1 MMPPRR
7 PARQSPA
14 TCPRTLVIVQRRR
27 LSTSSGTGSRSLHRT
42 VAPNRT
48 RSSSLVVAAAFATVV
63 TAACTGVDDA
73 RPTASTTTVA
83 APTTTIHP
91 DDGVFKVGVVVPT
104 IGPGL
109 DIGTSIEAAV
119 RIAADEINDA
129 GGIADQ
135 PVVIEVRDEG
145 DSAASAALAV
155 DELVQA
161 RADVII
167 GPTSSLAVLATLSGA
182 VEAGVLTCAPTA
194 SALSL
199 DQFPDEGLLLRTI
212 PSDSLQAVALAT
224 LADDAGG
231 ARTAVMF
238 LDDPYGRP
246 LAESTERAL
255 RAKGIDLAASAGFTG
270 AEESLAAAVD
280 AVGAVQPDVVVVIAD
295 ATAGPTAIQALDGS
309 LPTLRPTFIVN
320 DAVRRPS
327 ASAQPFD
334 ADLSS
339 RVTGASPQAFVADSV
354 FLSRIVELDDN
365 ATGLFA
371 QNGYACLALIALAAR
386 TIGSNVPSAIAAAI
400 PAISSG
406 GSSCRSFAACNSLLR
421 AGRNIDFDGPSDELS
436 IGTDGDPAS
445 AVFEEFGFDDSG
457 RDVGLRVFVVGR
469 D

>member
-1 MMPPRR
+1 M
-7 PARQSPA
+7 
-14 TCPRTLVIVQRRR
+14 
-27 LSTSSGTGSRSLHRT
+27 
-42 VAPNRT
+42 VACIG
-48 RSSSLVVAAAFATVV
+48 AAALAT
-63 TAACTGVDDA
+63 ACTGVDDA
-73 RPTASTTTVA
+73 RPAASTSTTA

-91 DDGVFKVGVVVPT
+91 DDGIFKVGVVVPT

-119 RIAADEINDA
+119 RVAADEINDA

-161 RADVII
+161 RADIII
-167 GPTSSLAVLATLSGA
+167 GPTSSLAVLATLAGA

-194 SALSL
+194 SALAL
-199 DQFPDEGLLLRTI
+199 DQFPDEGLLVRTV
-212 PSDSLQAVALAT
+212 PSDSLQAVALAA

-231 ARTAVMF
+231 TRTAVMY

-246 LAESTERAL
+246 MAERTERAL
-255 RAKGIDLAASAGFTG
+255 RAKGVELAASAGFTG
-270 AEESLAAAVD
+270 AEESLSAAID
-280 AVGAVQPDVVVVIAD
+280 AISIVRPDVVVVIAD
-295 ATAGPTAIQALDGS
+295 STTGPTAIQALDDAV
-309 LPTLRPTFIVN
+309 PTLRPTYIVN
-320 DAVRRPS
+320 DAIRRPA

-354 FLSRIVELDDN
+354 FLSRIVDTDTD

-371 QNGYACLALIALAAR
+371 QNGYACLTLVALAAR
-386 TIGSNVPSAIAAAI
+386 ISGSNVPSVIAAAI
-400 PAISSG
+400 PAVSSG

-436 IGTDGDPAS
+436 IGTDGDPAT

-457 RDVGLRVFVVGR
+457 RDVGLRAFVVGR

>member
-1 MMPPRR
+1 M
-7 PARQSPA
+7 
-14 TCPRTLVIVQRRR
+14 
-27 LSTSSGTGSRSLHRT
+27 
-42 VAPNRT
+42 VACIG
-48 RSSSLVVAAAFATVV
+48 AAALAT
-63 TAACTGVDDA
+63 ACTGVDDA
-73 RPTASTTTVA
+73 RPAASTSTTA

-91 DDGVFKVGVVVPT
+91 DDGIFKVGVVVPT

-119 RIAADEINDA
+119 RVAADEINDA

-161 RADVII
+161 RADIII
-167 GPTSSLAVLATLSGA
+167 GPTSSLAVLATLAGA

-194 SALSL
+194 SALAL
-199 DQFPDEGLLLRTI
+199 DQFPDEGLLVRTV
-212 PSDSLQAVALAT
+212 PSDSLQAVALAA

-231 ARTAVMF
+231 TRTAVMY

-246 LAESTERAL
+246 MAERTERAL
-255 RAKGIDLAASAGFTG
+255 RAKGIELAASASFTG
-270 AEESLAAAVD
+270 AEESLSAAVD
-280 AVGAVQPDVVVVIAD
+280 AISIVRPDVVVVIAD
-295 ATAGPTAIQALDGS
+295 STTGPTAIRALDDAV
-309 LPTLRPTFIVN
+309 PTLRPTYIVN
-320 DAVRRPS
+320 DAIRRPA

-354 FLSRIVELDDN
+354 FLSRIVDIDTD

-371 QNGYACLALIALAAR
+371 QNGYACLTLVALAAR
-386 TIGSNVPSAIAAAI
+386 TSGSNVPSVIAAAI
-400 PAISSG
+400 PAVSSG

-436 IGTDGDPAS
+436 IGTDGDPAT

-457 RDVGLRVFVVGR
+457 RDVGLRAFVVGR

>member
-1 MMPPRR
+1 M
-7 PARQSPA
+7 AA
-14 TCPRTLVIVQRRR
+14 CI
-27 LSTSSGTGSRSLHRT
+27 G
-42 VAPNRT
+42 
-48 RSSSLVVAAAFATVV
+48 AAALAT
-63 TAACTGVDDA
+63 ACTGVDDA
-73 RPTASTTTVA
+73 RPAASTSTTA

-91 DDGVFKVGVVVPT
+91 DDGIFKVGVVVPT

-119 RIAADEINDA
+119 RVAADEINDA

-161 RADVII
+161 RADIII
-167 GPTSSLAVLATLSGA
+167 GPTSSLAVLATLAGA

-194 SALSL
+194 SALAL
-199 DQFPDEGLLLRTI
+199 DQFPDEGLLVRTV
-212 PSDSLQAVALAT
+212 PSDSLQAVALAA

-231 ARTAVMF
+231 TRTAVMY

-246 LAESTERAL
+246 MAERTERAL
-255 RAKGIDLAASAGFTG
+255 RAKGVELAASAGFTG
-270 AEESLAAAVD
+270 AEESLSAAVD
-280 AVGAVQPDVVVVIAD
+280 AISIVRPDVVVVIAD
-295 ATAGPTAIQALDGS
+295 STTGPTAIQALDDAV
-309 LPTLRPTFIVN
+309 PTLRPTYIVN
-320 DAVRRPS
+320 DAIRRPA

-354 FLSRIVELDDN
+354 FLSRIVDTDTD

-371 QNGYACLALIALAAR
+371 QNGYACLTLVALAAR
-386 TIGSNVPSAIAAAI
+386 ISGSNVPSVIAAAI
-400 PAISSG
+400 PAVSSG

-436 IGTDGDPAS
+436 IGTDGDPAT

-457 RDVGLRVFVVGR
+457 RDVGLRAFVVGR

>member
-1 MMPPRR
+1 M
-7 PARQSPA
+7 
-14 TCPRTLVIVQRRR
+14 
-27 LSTSSGTGSRSLHRT
+27 
-42 VAPNRT
+42 
-48 RSSSLVVAAAFATVV
+48 VAACVGAAALAT
-63 TAACTGVDDA
+63 ACTGADDA
-73 RPTASTTTVA
+73 RPAASTSTTA

-91 DDGVFKVGVVVPT
+91 DDGIFKVGIVVPT

-129 GGIADQ
+129 GGISDQ

-161 RADVII
+161 RADIII
-167 GPTSSLAVLATLSGA
+167 GPTSSLAVLATLAGA

-194 SALSL
+194 TALAL
-199 DQFPDEGLLLRTI
+199 DQFPDEGLLVRTV
-212 PSDSLQAVALAT
+212 PSDSLQAVALAA

-231 ARTAVMF
+231 TRTAVMY

-246 LAESTERAL
+246 MAERTERAL
-255 RAKGIDLAASAGFTG
+255 RAKGIELAASAGFTG
-270 AEESLAAAVD
+270 AEESLSAAVD
-280 AVGAVQPDVVVVIAD
+280 AISIVRPDVVVVIAD
-295 ATAGPTAIQALDGS
+295 STTGPTAIQALDDAA
-309 LPTLRPTFIVN
+309 PTLRPTYIVN
-320 DAVRRPS
+320 DAIRRPA

-354 FLSRIVELDDN
+354 FLSRIVDTDTD

-371 QNGYACLALIALAAR
+371 QNGYACLTLVALAAR
-386 TIGSNVPSAIAAAI
+386 TSGSNVPSVIAAAI
-400 PAISSG
+400 PAVSSG

-436 IGTDGDPAS
+436 IGTDGDPAT

-457 RDVGLRVFVVGR
+457 RDVGLRTFVVGR

>member
-1 MMPPRR
+1 M
-7 PARQSPA
+7 AA
-14 TCPRTLVIVQRRR
+14 CV
-27 LSTSSGTGSRSLHRT
+27 G
-42 VAPNRT
+42 
-48 RSSSLVVAAAFATVV
+48 AAALAT
-63 TAACTGVDDA
+63 ACTGADDA
-73 RPTASTTTVA
+73 RPAASTSTTA

-91 DDGVFKVGVVVPT
+91 DDGIFKVGVVVPT

-129 GGIADQ
+129 GGISDQ

-161 RADVII
+161 RADIII
-167 GPTSSLAVLATLSGA
+167 GPTSSLAVLATLAGA

-194 SALSL
+194 TALAL
-199 DQFPDEGLLLRTI
+199 DQFPDEGLLVRTV
-212 PSDSLQAVALAT
+212 PSDSLQAVALAA

-231 ARTAVMF
+231 TRTAVMY

-246 LAESTERAL
+246 MAERTERAL
-255 RAKGIDLAASAGFTG
+255 RAKGIELAASAGFTG
-270 AEESLAAAVD
+270 AEESLSAAVD
-280 AVGAVQPDVVVVIAD
+280 AISIVRPDVVVVIAD
-295 ATAGPTAIQALDGS
+295 STTGPTAIQALDDAA
-309 LPTLRPTFIVN
+309 PTLRPTYIVN
-320 DAVRRPS
+320 DAIRRPA

-354 FLSRIVELDDN
+354 FLSRIVDTDTD

-371 QNGYACLALIALAAR
+371 QNGYACLTLVALAAR
-386 TIGSNVPSAIAAAI
+386 TSGSNVPSVIAAAI
-400 PAISSG
+400 PAVSSG

-436 IGTDGDPAS
+436 IGTDGDPAT

-457 RDVGLRVFVVGR
+457 RDVGLRAFVVGR

>member
-1 MMPPRR
+1 M
-7 PARQSPA
+7 AA
-14 TCPRTLVIVQRRR
+14 CV
-27 LSTSSGTGSRSLHRT
+27 G
-42 VAPNRT
+42 
-48 RSSSLVVAAAFATVV
+48 AAALAT
-63 TAACTGVDDA
+63 ACTGADDA
-73 RPTASTTTVA
+73 RPAASTSTTA

-91 DDGVFKVGVVVPT
+91 DDGIFKVGVVVPT

-129 GGIADQ
+129 GGISDQ

-161 RADVII
+161 RADIII
-167 GPTSSLAVLATLSGA
+167 GPTSSLAVLATLAGA

-194 SALSL
+194 TALAL
-199 DQFPDEGLLLRTI
+199 DQFPDEGLLVRTV
-212 PSDSLQAVALAT
+212 PSDSLQAVALAA

-231 ARTAVMF
+231 TRTAVMY

-246 LAESTERAL
+246 MAERTERAL
-255 RAKGIDLAASAGFTG
+255 RAKGIELAASAGFTG
-270 AEESLAAAVD
+270 AEESLSAAVD
-280 AVGAVQPDVVVVIAD
+280 AISIVRPDVVVVIAD
-295 ATAGPTAIQALDGS
+295 STTGPTAIQALDDAA
-309 LPTLRPTFIVN
+309 PTLRPTYIVN
-320 DAVRRPS
+320 DAIRRPA

-354 FLSRIVELDDN
+354 FLSRIVDTDTD

-371 QNGYACLALIALAAR
+371 QNGYACLTLVALAAR
-386 TIGSNVPSAIAAAI
+386 TSGSNVPSVIAAAI
-400 PAISSG
+400 PAVSSG

-436 IGTDGDPAS
+436 IGTDGDPAT

-457 RDVGLRVFVVGR
+457 RDVGLRTFVVGR

>member
-1 MMPPRR
+1 M
-7 PARQSPA
+7 
-14 TCPRTLVIVQRRR
+14 
-27 LSTSSGTGSRSLHRT
+27 
-42 VAPNRT
+42 
-48 RSSSLVVAAAFATVV
+48 VAACVGAAALAT
-63 TAACTGVDDA
+63 ACTGADDA
-73 RPTASTTTVA
+73 RPAASTSTTA

-91 DDGVFKVGVVVPT
+91 DDGIFKVGVVVPT

-129 GGIADQ
+129 GGISDQ

-161 RADVII
+161 RADIII
-167 GPTSSLAVLATLSGA
+167 GPTSSLAVLATLAGA

-194 SALSL
+194 TALAL
-199 DQFPDEGLLLRTI
+199 DQFPDEGLLVRTV
-212 PSDSLQAVALAT
+212 PSDSLQAVALAA

-231 ARTAVMF
+231 TRTAVMY

-246 LAESTERAL
+246 MAERTERAL
-255 RAKGIDLAASAGFTG
+255 RAKGIELAVSAGFTG
-270 AEESLAAAVD
+270 AEESLSAAVD
-280 AVGAVQPDVVVVIAD
+280 AISIVRPDVVVVIAD
-295 ATAGPTAIQALDGS
+295 STTGPTAIQALDDAA
-309 LPTLRPTFIVN
+309 PTLRPTYIVN
-320 DAVRRPS
+320 DAIRRPA

-354 FLSRIVELDDN
+354 FLSRIVDTDTD

-371 QNGYACLALIALAAR
+371 QNGYACLTLVALAAR
-386 TIGSNVPSAIAAAI
+386 TSGSNVPSVIAAAI
-400 PAISSG
+400 PAVSSG

-436 IGTDGDPAS
+436 IGTDGDPAT

-457 RDVGLRVFVVGR
+457 RDVGLRAFVVGR

>member
-1 MMPPRR
+1 M
-7 PARQSPA
+7 AA
-14 TCPRTLVIVQRRR
+14 CV
-27 LSTSSGTGSRSLHRT
+27 G
-42 VAPNRT
+42 
-48 RSSSLVVAAAFATVV
+48 AAALAT
-63 TAACTGVDDA
+63 ACTGADDA
-73 RPTASTTTVA
+73 RPAASTSTTA

-91 DDGVFKVGVVVPT
+91 DDGIFKVGVVVPT

-129 GGIADQ
+129 GGISDQ

-161 RADVII
+161 RADIII
-167 GPTSSLAVLATLSGA
+167 GPTSSLAVLATLAGA

-194 SALSL
+194 TALAL
-199 DQFPDEGLLLRTI
+199 DQFPDEGLLVRTV
-212 PSDSLQAVALAT
+212 PSDSLQAVALAA

-231 ARTAVMF
+231 TRTAVMY

-246 LAESTERAL
+246 MAERTERAL
-255 RAKGIDLAASAGFTG
+255 RAKGIELAVSAGFTG
-270 AEESLAAAVD
+270 AEESLSAAVN
-280 AVGAVQPDVVVVIAD
+280 AISIVRPDVVVVIAD
-295 ATAGPTAIQALDGS
+295 STTGPTAIQALDDAA
-309 LPTLRPTFIVN
+309 PTLRPTYIVN
-320 DAVRRPS
+320 DAIRRPA

-354 FLSRIVELDDN
+354 FLSRIVDTDTD

-371 QNGYACLALIALAAR
+371 QNGYACLTLVALAAR
-386 TIGSNVPSAIAAAI
+386 TSGSNVPSVIAAAI
-400 PAISSG
+400 PAVSSG

-436 IGTDGDPAS
+436 IGTDGDPAT

-457 RDVGLRVFVVGR
+457 RDVGLRAFVVGR